1 MLIYEHDI
9 HIYIYTHV
17 LIHTNTNY
25 GNTQREWADSLSLL
39 CLRTPSSLLPPP
51 SFYCTES
58 SFKPAVS
65 CVTPWRVHIRSH
77 KFYVQG
83 RHKRHPERSAF
94 AFFSGTS
101 FPGVIQV

>member
-1 MLIYEHDI
+1 M
-9 HIYIYTHV
+9 
-17 LIHTNTNY
+17 HTNTTTW
-25 GNTQREWADSLSLL
+25 NTQREWADSLSLL
-39 CLRTPSSLLPPP
+39 CLRTPSSLPPPP
-51 SFYCTES
+51 SFYGTES

-77 KFYVQG
+77 KTYVHS

-94 AFFSGTS
+94 VFFGGTS